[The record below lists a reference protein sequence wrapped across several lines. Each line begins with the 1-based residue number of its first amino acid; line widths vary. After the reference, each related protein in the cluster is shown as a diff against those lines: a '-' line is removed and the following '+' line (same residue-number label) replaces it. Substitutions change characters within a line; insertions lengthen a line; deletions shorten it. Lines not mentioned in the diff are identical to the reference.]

1 MIHPQS
7 YEEWN
12 KWCVH
17 HQFFGAPLLESLSW
31 TTQMHIMKPMK
42 RKKADF
48 PQKIVNPFPL
58 DMVFGSKKKPT
69 PRFDTR
75 REAWCACES
84 EISEISSWSKVTVWG
99 LSHRRPCVRDA
110 ELFFGSP
117 KRPPEESARRKC
129 VGDSVIQFVT
139 QLYLQALGWLP
150 FQPLSLGHKKRTI
163 PKKVT
168 LIRRIARWEVFEWV
182 AKNTSWTP
190 VNQREP
196 FTTWQSLQF
205 STWPFF

>member
-1 MIHPQS
+1 MMCPS
-7 YEEWN
+7 S
-12 KWCVH
+12 V
-17 HQFFGAPLLESLSW
+17 FGAPLLESLSW
-31 TTQMHIMKPMK
+31 RYRYILWNLWNV
-42 RKKADF
+42 KADF
-48 PQKIVNPFPL
+48 PQKIVNPFPQDTVL
-58 DMVFGSKKKPT
+58 NRTKKPT
-69 PRFDTR
+69 QGSI
-75 REAWCACES
+75 REEKRDARVRVRSVRYLRGPKWPF
-84 EISEISSWSKVTVWG
+84 EIVWG
-99 LSHRRPCVRDA
+99 LSHRRPRVRDA

-129 VGDSVIQFVT
+129 VSDSVIQFLT

-196 FTTWQSLQF
+196 FTT
-205 STWPFF
+205 